1 MSGGDWTDA
10 ENDLIVG
17 DYLDMLADDLAGR
30 PYNKAAHNRA
40 LQVLLPGRSHTSIEF
55 KHRNIS
61 AVMQVLNQP
70 WIQGYLPAYAFQTRL
85 IDAVLKRLGE
95 LRGSAFTSKAEQPGS
110 ADGEGRV
117 LFFAPPPPFLNR
129 PLLDPSRAEALARR
143 FDPAEADAR
152 NRKLGRD
159 GEALVLDFER
169 WTLRRS
175 GRDDLAAQVRWT
187 SQEDGDGA
195 GYDIASFRPDGRP
208 RLVEVK
214 TTNGW
219 ERSAFHITRNELA
232 VANDNR
238 DAWRL
243 VRVWNF
249 AREPRAFELAPPLD
263 AHVSLSPTSFLA
275 RFA

>member
-40 LQVLLPGRSHTSIEF
+40 LQVTLPGRSHKSIEF

-70 WIQGYLPAYAFQTRL
+70 WIVGYLPAYAFQARL
-85 IDAVLKRLGE
+85 IDAVLRRLSRIAPRTGAA
-95 LRGSAFTSKAEQPGS
+95 S
-110 ADGEGRV
+110 EGRPNRSV
-117 LFFAPPPPFLNR
+117 SSGPPLFLGAPPLPLNR
-129 PLLDPSRAEALARR
+129 PILDPKREEALKWR

-152 NRKLGRD
+152 NRELGRA
-159 GEALVLDFER
+159 GEELVLDFER
-169 WTLRRS
+169 WTLRS
-175 GRDDLAAQVRWT
+175 AGRGDLAEKVRWT
-187 SQEDGDGA
+187 SQEEGDGA
-195 GYDIASFRPDGRP
+195 GYDIASFKPDGRP
-208 RLVEVK
+208 RLLEVK

-219 ERSAFHITRNELA
+219 ERSAFHVSRNELA

-238 DAWRL
+238 EAWRL

-263 AHVSLSPTSFLA
+263 AHVSLTPTSFLA
-275 RFA
+275 RFG